1 LSILK
6 IVNFFAVTAE
16 AAQKESTAEQEQ
28 RENEE
33 RQAAVESLQLK
44 KFNHR
49 RKFQRALFD
58 HK

>member
-1 LSILK
+1 
-6 IVNFFAVTAE
+6 V
-16 AAQKESTAEQEQ
+16 AQKESTEEEIQ
-28 RENEE
+28 REIEE

-44 KFNHR
+44 KLNHR